1 MKNARKGGLNSNHPK
16 KHEAIKQEL
25 KRFREIKLKTMQTSN
40 TTVCLSKTDNSN
52 FNERKKKIENLSN
65 LLSPS
70 NFFLLLFSL
79 LKMFQILLKI
89 SAI

>member
-1 MKNARKGGLNSNHPK
+1 MKNARKGGLNSNYPK

-40 TTVCLSKTDNSN
+40 TTVCLNKTDNSN

-70 NFFLLLFSL
+70 NFYFFLFL
-79 LKMFQILLKI
+79 
-89 SAI
+89 